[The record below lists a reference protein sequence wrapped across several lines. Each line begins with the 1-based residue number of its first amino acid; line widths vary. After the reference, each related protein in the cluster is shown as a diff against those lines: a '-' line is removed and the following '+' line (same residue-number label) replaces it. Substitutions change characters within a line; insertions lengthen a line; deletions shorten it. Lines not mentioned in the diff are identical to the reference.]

1 MFLKQIHIKE
11 FKALKNV
18 HISLKQN
25 DKSNVFSIA
34 SLNGLGKSTLLQF
47 IFTMLH
53 CSFDDGRKEYV
64 KNLLEGLYPDIL
76 DDELLELA
84 EFEIED
90 KKEIIQIG
98 FVIVGNTHGGFNFD
112 CFLDIP
118 EIEEKLEELGELKS
132 KLESLLKIQEEIR

>member
-25 DKSNVFSIA
+25 DKSNYFSIA

-53 CSFDDGRKEYV
+53 CSFDEERK
-64 KNLLEGLYPDIL
+64 GHTR
-76 DDELLELA
+76 
-84 EFEIED
+84 
-90 KKEIIQIG
+90 Q
-98 FVIVGNTHGGFNFD
+98 
-112 CFLDIP
+112 
-118 EIEEKLEELGELKS
+118 LKS
-132 KLESLLKIQEEIR
+132 S